1 MNIYDLFSK
10 GGDTSRGLKQAVII
24 HFKYGHTGLEPLH
37 ELESKLR
44 ILLFHEG
51 TGELDGH
58 EIAMDNTDGSLYF
71 YGPNAEALFKS
82 VRPFLLET
90 PFIKKARVYLRFG
103 AVDDPTVSD
112 IDFILE

>member
-10 GGDTSRGLKQAVII
+10 GGDASRGLKQAVII
-24 HFKYGHTGLEPLH
+24 HFNYGHEGLEPLH
-37 ELESKLR
+37 QLESRLR

-82 VRPFLLET
+82 VRPLLLEI
-90 PFIKKARVYLRFG
+90 PFMKKAVVHLRFG
-103 AVDDPTVSD
+103 AVDDPDVSE
-112 IDFILE
+112 IDFVLE

>member
-1 MNIYDLFSK
+1 MNIYDLFNK
-10 GGDTSRGLKQAVII
+10 GGDTSRGLKQAVIV
-24 HFKYGHTGLEPLH
+24 HFTYGHKGLEPLR

-51 TGELDGH
+51 TGELDSH
-58 EIAMDNTDGSLYF
+58 AIAMDNAEGSLYF

-82 VRPFLLET
+82 VRPLLLET
-90 PFIKKARVYLRFG
+90 PFMKKATVYLRFG

-112 IDFILE
+112 IEFMLE